1 MVLAAALL
9 FSCGGAVVKLCSLT
23 GWQVACLRSAI
34 AALALL
40 VLLPDAWRGWS
51 WRTLPVGCAYGA
63 TMICFVI
70 ASKLTTSANA
80 VFLQSAAPLYVLMLG
95 PILLAEPIRRRDVL
109 FMAALVVGMVLIFG
123 GHQPQLRTAP
133 DPGLGNAVGAACG
146 IFWSLTI
153 IGLRWLARSATG
165 TRGNPAA
172 AATVLGNVVA
182 AAVAAPLAFPIRHAT
197 SGDWVAVA
205 FLGVFQIAVA
215 YVFLIRGMRR
225 VRALEVSLLVLL
237 EPVLNPLWTW
247 LVHDELPTTGASVGG
262 AIIIF
267 ATAVYTVHST
277 SRSPEPGG

>member
-9 FSCGGAVVKLCSLT
+9 FSTGGAAVKLCTMT

-34 AALALL
+34 AAIALL
-40 VLLPDAWRGWS
+40 ILLPDAWRGWS
-51 WRTLPVGCAYGA
+51 WRSLPVGLAYGA

-80 VFLQSAAPLYVLMLG
+80 VFLQSTAPLYVLVLG
-95 PILLAEPIRRRDVL
+95 PILLAEPIRRRDML
-109 FMAALVVGMVLIFG
+109 FMAALVVGMVMIFG
-123 GHQPQLRTAP
+123 GHQPQMRTAP
-133 DPGLGNAVGAACG
+133 DPRLGNVVGAACG

-153 IGLRWLARSATG
+153 IGLRWLARSATDA
-165 TRGNPAA
+165 RDNPAA
-172 AATVLGNVVA
+172 AATLLGNLVA
-182 AAVAAPLAFPIRHAT
+182 AAVAAPLAFPIEYAT
-197 SGDWVAVA
+197 KGDWIAVV

-247 LVHDELPTTGASVGG
+247 LVHGELPAVRAAAGG
-262 AIIIF
+262 VIIIF
-267 ATAVYTVHST
+267 ATAAYTV
-277 SRSPEPGG
+277 RSAGGSNARDG

>member
-9 FSCGGAVVKLCSLT
+9 FSTGGAAVKLCTLT

-34 AALALL
+34 AALVLL
-40 VLLPDAWRGWS
+40 ILLPDAWRGWS

-80 VFLQSAAPLYVLMLG
+80 VFLQSAAPLYVLVLG
-95 PILLAEPIRRRDVL
+95 PLLLAEPIRRRDML

-133 DPGLGNAVGAACG
+133 DPQLGNAVGAACG

-153 IGLRWLARSATG
+153 IGLRWLARSAKN

-172 AATVLGNVVA
+172 AATLLGNVLA
-182 AAVAAPLAFPIRHAT
+182 AAIAAPFALPIRHAT
-197 SGDWVAVA
+197 NGDWAAVA

-237 EPVLNPLWTW
+237 EPVLNPFWTW
-247 LVHDELPTTGASVGG
+247 LVHGEIPTTRAVAGG
-262 AIIIF
+262 AIIIC
-267 ATAVYTVHST
+267 ATAVYSLRST
-277 SRSPEPGG
+277 GGSTGLNG